1 MSCPVTKIGL
11 MTLTDRI
18 RITEAIES
26 VGSAKFI
33 GAFESGSPEWH
44 AARAGIGGSDVG
56 VILGKSQF
64 KSPYTLWCQ
73 KSNLLDD
80 LDSTIPMRLG
90 TALEPAIR
98 QFFIDENKDWLTVHE
113 TGTWQST
120 QTEWMKANPDGIIE
134 WADGTLGVLEI
145 KHSAIYVTEIPESWK
160 YQVLWYLMVL
170 GLKRG
175 VVCAVIGGRYTE
187 FEVVWD
193 ESLIEE
199 MKTAVWAFY
208 GFVQDGLAPDFDGA
222 NSTYETVRELSEGLV
237 EGEIDLGN
245 FWVDLA
251 AAKAI
256 YDVAEQNFTKH
267 KTAVL
272 AFMNGVK
279 YGNWQGERVVALQA
293 RNGKPYITFK

>member
-1 MSCPVTKIGL
+1 M
-11 MTLTDRI
+11 
-18 RITEAIES
+18 ITEHIRVTDAIEAL
-26 VGSAKFI
+26 GKAKFI
-33 GAFESGSPEWH
+33 GSFESGSPEWH

-56 VILGKSQF
+56 VIMGKSQY
-64 KSPYTLWCQ
+64 KSPYTLWAE
-73 KSNLLDD
+73 KSNLIDNNS
-80 LDSTIPMRLG
+80 STIPMRLG

-98 QFFIDENKDWLTVHE
+98 QFFKDENEEWLIVHN

-120 QTEWMKANPDGIIE
+120 EFDWMKANPDGIIE
-134 WADGTLGVLEI
+134 WADGTFGVLEI
-145 KHSAIYVTEIPESWK
+145 KHSAVYVTEIPESWK
-160 YQVLWYLMVL
+160 LQVLWYLYVL

-193 ESLIEE
+193 ETLVLD
-199 MKTAVWAFY
+199 MKGRVRGFY
-208 GFVQDGLAPDFDGA
+208 GLVESGIEPNFDGA
-222 NSTYETVRELSEGLV
+222 NSTYETVRELSDGLV
-237 EGEIDLGN
+237 DGELDLGN

-256 YDVAEQNFTKH
+256 YEAAEENFTKH

-272 AFMNGVK
+272 AFLNGTK

>member
-1 MSCPVTKIGL
+1 
-11 MTLTDRI
+11 MTITEHM
-18 RITEAIES
+18 RITDAIES
-26 VGSAKFI
+26 LGAAKFI
-33 GAFESGSPEWH
+33 GSFESGSPEWH

-64 KSPYTLWCQ
+64 KSPYTLWCE
-73 KSNLLDD
+73 KSNLLGDT
-80 LDSTIPMRLG
+80 DSTIPMRLG

-98 QFFIDENKDWLTVHE
+98 QFFINENKDWLTVHE
-113 TGTWQST
+113 TGTWEST
-120 QTEWMKANPDGIIE
+120 ESDWMKANPDGIIE

-145 KHSAIYVTEIPESWK
+145 KHSATYVTEIPESWK
-160 YQVLWYLMVL
+160 LQVLWYLMVL

-187 FEVVWD
+187 FEVLWD
-193 ESLIEE
+193 ESLVQQ

-222 NSTYETVRELSEGLV
+222 NSTYETVRELSDGLV
-237 EGEIDLGN
+237 DGELDLGN

-256 YDVAEQNFTKH
+256 YEVAEQNFTKH

-272 AFMNGVK
+272 AFMNGTK

>member
-1 MSCPVTKIGL
+1 
-11 MTLTDRI
+11 MTITERI

-26 VGSAKFI
+26 VGAAKFI
-33 GAFESGSPEWH
+33 GSFESGSPEWH
-44 AARAGIGGSDVG
+44 AARAGIGGSDIG

-64 KSPYTLWCQ
+64 KSPYTLWCE
-73 KSNLLDD
+73 KSNLLGDT
-80 LDSTIPMRLG
+80 DSTIPMRLG

-98 QFFIDENKDWLTVHE
+98 QFFINENKDWLTVHE

-120 QTEWMKANPDGIIE
+120 ESDWMKANPDGIIE

-145 KHSAIYVTEIPESWK
+145 KHSATYVTEIPESWK
-160 YQVLWYLMVL
+160 LQVLWYLMVL

-193 ESLIEE
+193 ESLVEE

-237 EGEIDLGN
+237 DGELDLGN

-256 YDVAEQNFTKH
+256 YEVAEQNFTKH

>member
-1 MSCPVTKIGL
+1 
-11 MTLTDRI
+11 MTITEHM
-18 RITEAIES
+18 RITDAIES
-26 VGSAKFI
+26 VGAAKFI
-33 GAFESGSPEWH
+33 GSFESGSPEWH
-44 AARAGIGGSDVG
+44 AARAGIGGSDIG

-64 KSPYTLWCQ
+64 KSPYTLWCE
-73 KSNLLDD
+73 KSNLLGDT
-80 LDSTIPMRLG
+80 DSTIPMRLG

-98 QFFIDENKDWLTVHE
+98 QFFINENKDWLTVHE

-120 QTEWMKANPDGIIE
+120 ESDWMKANPDGIIE

-145 KHSAIYVTEIPESWK
+145 KHSATYVTEIPESWK
-160 YQVLWYLMVL
+160 LQVLWYLMVL

-193 ESLIEE
+193 ESLVQE

-208 GFVQDGLAPDFDGA
+208 GSVQDGLAPDFDGA

-237 EGEIDLGN
+237 DGELDLGN

-256 YDVAEQNFTKH
+256 YEVAEQNFTKH

-272 AFMNGVK
+272 AFMNGTK

>member
-1 MSCPVTKIGL
+1 
-11 MTLTDRI
+11 MTITEHI
-18 RITEAIES
+18 RITDAIEAL
-26 VGSAKFI
+26 GKAKYI
-33 GAFESGSPEWH
+33 GTFESGSPEWH

-56 VILGKSQF
+56 VILGKSQY
-64 KSPYTLWCQ
+64 KSPYTLWAE
-73 KSNLLDD
+73 KSKLIDNS
-80 LDSTIPMRLG
+80 DSTIPMRLG

-98 QFFIDENKDWLTVHE
+98 QFFIDENKDWLTVHQ

-120 QTEWMKANPDGIIE
+120 EFDWAKANPDGIIE

-145 KHSAIYVTEIPESWK
+145 KHSATYVSEIPESWK
-160 YQVLWYLMVL
+160 LQVLWYLETL

-187 FEVVWD
+187 FEVVCD
-193 ESLIEE
+193 ESLVKV
-199 MKTAVWAFY
+199 MKTSVRAFY
-208 GFVQDGLAPDFDGA
+208 DLVLTGVEPEFDGA
-222 NSTYETVRELSEGLV
+222 ESTYETIRELSDGLV
-237 EGEIDLGN
+237 DGEIDLGN

-256 YDVAEQNFTKH
+256 YEVAEQNFTKH
-267 KTAVL
+267 KTATL

-279 YGNWQGERVVALQA
+279 YGNWQGKRVVALQA